1 MLLNQSIFPVDSK
14 PYGVTY
20 AEWSEKWWQW
30 LLKIP
35 RSISPLEDMTGKNA
49 YVHQIEPYVFFLCQT
64 NEGIKEQPERRIRIP
79 RGRSIFMPILNW
91 ISNFYED
98 GRTEEELTETAKK
111 RMNGITNMYF
121 EFGRDNITGLEKYRV
136 LSRFFDVELP
146 EDNILDLPPGRT
158 RVISDGYWVFT
169 QPILDEVTIS
179 SLGSCSAGKTK
190 IGVKY
195 YITVT

>member
-1 MLLNQSIFPVDSK
+1 MLLRPSIYSVDSE
-14 PYGVTY
+14 PYGVSY

-35 RSISPLEDMTGKNA
+35 QSSSPLADMTGKNA
-49 YVHQIEPYVFFLCQT
+49 YIRQIESNVFFLCQT
-64 NEGIKEQPERRIRIP
+64 NEGIKERPERRICIP
-79 RGRSIFMPILNW
+79 RGKSIFMPILNW

-98 GRTEEELTETAKK
+98 GRTEEELVEAARN
-111 RMNGITNMYF
+111 RMNAITNMHF
-121 EFGRDNITGLEKYRV
+121 EFGGDNIEGLEKYRF
-136 LSRFFDVELP
+136 LSRFFEVELP
-146 EDNILDLPPGRT
+146 EDNILDLPPGCT

-169 QPILDEVTIS
+169 LPIFDNVTIS

-195 YITVT
+195 YVTVT